1 MANIGEVGDNDFQTT
16 VLDSETPVLVDFW
29 AEWCVPCHM
38 VSPGR
43 RGDRHRA
50 GRVPQGREAQHRRQ
64 PAGHAHLRRDVD
76 PVADPVQGRPGG
88 CARRRRQAEGR
99 DPARHRLAHRLTLPR
114 ASGRPQTAGVQI
126 YRLGDEGPEILDI
139 QQRLTELGFALPN
152 GDRGAYDEETRE
164 AVRAF
169 QSQRSLR
176 ADGIVGPD
184 TWGQLV
190 EAGFR
195 LGDRTL
201 YLHAPFLR
209 GDDVRALQRKLD
221 ALGFDPGKQDGVYGP
236 ATDAALR
243 EFQRNVGDDVDG
255 VVGLHTIATLERMRP
270 LDDVPGRGVVRE
282 TEELRSIRG
291 RLDGQVIAIDPGQ
304 TQLETAGPDAC
315 LGLALAV
322 AAELAR
328 LGAATRDPARR
339 SGRPEPVDRA
349 RRWPT
354 RSTPRCACRCISTRA
369 RAETGGPTCSY
380 FGSQATHSPAG
391 RHLAEL
397 ILEEL
402 EHELRVRGRL
412 QRLTVSMLRETR
424 MPAVQV
430 DASATETEA
439 GAGGHA
445 TDDDARTARAR
456 SPRACGDSS
465 RTSVAGRAGRAPR
478 RTPRRGPRR
487 ATRAPAP

>member
-1 MANIGEVGDNDFQTT
+1 M
-16 VLDSETPVLVDFW
+16 
-29 AEWCVPCHM
+29 
-38 VSPGR
+38 
-43 RGDRHRA
+43 
-50 GRVPQGREAQHRRQ
+50 
-64 PAGHAHLRRDVD
+64 
-76 PVADPVQGRPGG
+76 
-88 CARRRRQAEGR
+88 
-99 DPARHRLAHRLTLPR
+99 
-114 ASGRPQTAGVQI
+114 QI

-139 QQRLTELGFALPN
+139 RQRLTELGFVLPD
-152 GDRGAYDEETRE
+152 GDRGAYDEEMRE
-164 AVRAF
+164 AVRTF

-184 TWGQLV
+184 TWAQLV

-243 EFQRNVGDDVDG
+243 EFQRNVGDEADG

-282 TEELRSIRG
+282 TEELRLMRG
-291 RLDGQVIAIDPGQ
+291 RLDGQVVAIDPGRAQ
-304 TQLETAGPDAC
+304 VEDADPDAC

-322 AAELAR
+322 AAELER
-328 LGAATRDPARR
+328 LGAT
-339 SGRPEPVDRA
+339 PEILRDRA
-349 RRWPT
+349 A
-354 RSTPRCACRCISTRA
+354 TPSPSSRA
-369 RAETGGPTCSY
+369 SAANTLDAAVCVSLHLDEGVDETGGPTCSY
-380 FGSQATHSPAG
+380 FGSQSTHSPAG

-402 EHELRVRGRL
+402 EHELRLRGRL

-430 DASATETEA
+430 DTSATET
-439 GAGGHA
+439 GPGRRDA
-445 TDDDARTARAR
+445 TEETMPRARAI
-456 SPRACGDSS
+456 AEG
-465 RTSVAGRAGRAPR
+465 VR
-478 RTPRRGPRR
+478 RFFED
-487 ATRAPAP
+487 

>member
-1 MANIGEVGDNDFQTT
+1 MLWAP
-16 VLDSETPVLVDFW
+16 SRRTPSCATSARTSVD
-29 AEWCVPCHM
+29 
-38 VSPGR
+38 
-43 RGDRHRA
+43 
-50 GRVPQGREAQHRRQ
+50 
-64 PAGHAHLRRDVD
+64 
-76 PVADPVQGRPGG
+76 VA
-88 CARRRRQAEGR
+88 A
-99 DPARHRLAHRLTLPR
+99 

-139 QQRLTELGFALPN
+139 QQRLTELGFVLPN
-152 GDRGAYDEETRE
+152 GDRGAYDEGTRE

-176 ADGIVGPD
+176 TDGIVGPD

-201 YLHAPFLR
+201 YLHAPLLR

-243 EFQRNVGDDVDG
+243 EFQRNVGDEVDG
-255 VVGLHTIATLERMRP
+255 VLGLHTIATLERMRP
-270 LDDVPGRGVVRE
+270 LDDVPGRGIVRE

-291 RLDGQVIAIDPGQ
+291 RLGGHVIAIDPG
-304 TQLETAGPDAC
+304 TQLETREPGAC
-315 LGLALAV
+315 LALAQAV
-322 AAELAR
+322 ADELAR
-328 LGAATRDPARR
+328 LGATPEILREDAVAPNPSSRAAMANTLEAAACVSLHLDEGAT
-339 SGRPEPVDRA
+339 
-349 RRWPT
+349 
-354 RSTPRCACRCISTRA
+354 
-369 RAETGGPTCSY
+369 ETSGPTCSY
-380 FGSQATHSPAG
+380 FGSRATHSPAG

-397 ILEEL
+397 ILDEL

-430 DASATETEA
+430 DSVTDATRPGPSE
-439 GAGGHA
+439 
-445 TDDDARTARAR
+445 DAARR
-456 SPRACGDSS
+456 
-465 RTSVAGRAGRAPR
+465 GRAIAEGVR
-478 RTPRRGPRR
+478 RFFED
-487 ATRAPAP
+487 

>member
-1 MANIGEVGDNDFQTT
+1 M
-16 VLDSETPVLVDFW
+16 
-29 AEWCVPCHM
+29 
-38 VSPGR
+38 
-43 RGDRHRA
+43 
-50 GRVPQGREAQHRRQ
+50 
-64 PAGHAHLRRDVD
+64 
-76 PVADPVQGRPGG
+76 
-88 CARRRRQAEGR
+88 
-99 DPARHRLAHRLTLPR
+99 
-114 ASGRPQTAGVQI
+114 QI

-139 QQRLTELGFALPN
+139 RQRLTELGFVLPN
-152 GDRGAYDEETRE
+152 GDRGAYDEQTRE

-304 TQLETAGPDAC
+304 AQVETADPDAC

-328 LGAATRDPARR
+328 LGAA
-339 SGRPEPVDRA
+339 PEVLREGTVATSPSSRA
-349 RRWPT
+349 SMANT
-354 RSTPRCACRCISTRA
+354 LDAAVCVSLHLDEGS
-369 RAETGGPTCSY
+369 AETGGPTCSY
-380 FGSQATHSPAG
+380 YGSQATHSPAG
-391 RHLAEL
+391 RHLAEV
-397 ILEEL
+397 ILDEL
-402 EHELRVRGRL
+402 EHELRLRGRL

-430 DASATETEA
+430 DASATET
-439 GAGGHA
+439 GPGRHA
-445 TDDDARTARAR
+445 TGEATPRARAI
-456 SPRACGDSS
+456 AEG
-465 RTSVAGRAGRAPR
+465 VR
-478 RTPRRGPRR
+478 RFFED
-487 ATRAPAP
+487 

>member
-1 MANIGEVGDNDFQTT
+1 M
-16 VLDSETPVLVDFW
+16 
-29 AEWCVPCHM
+29 
-38 VSPGR
+38 
-43 RGDRHRA
+43 
-50 GRVPQGREAQHRRQ
+50 
-64 PAGHAHLRRDVD
+64 
-76 PVADPVQGRPGG
+76 
-88 CARRRRQAEGR
+88 
-99 DPARHRLAHRLTLPR
+99 
-114 ASGRPQTAGVQI
+114 QI

-139 QQRLTELGFALPN
+139 QHRLIELGFTLPD
-152 GDRGAYDEETRE
+152 GEAGTYGEETRD

-169 QSQRSLR
+169 QAQRSLR

-201 YLHAPFLR
+201 YVHAPFLR

-236 ATDAALR
+236 ATNAALR
-243 EFQRNVGDDVDG
+243 EFQRNVGDEVDG

-270 LDDVPGRGVVRE
+270 LEDAPGRGVVRE
-282 TEELRSIRG
+282 TEQLRSNRS
-291 RLDGQVIAIDPGQ
+291 RLDGHVIAVDPG
-304 TQLETAGPDAC
+304 LEPLEPGTADIH
-315 LGLALAV
+315 LALARAV

-328 LGAATRDPARR
+328 LGAKPEILRDGADQLSP
-339 SGRPEPVDRA
+339 
-349 RRWPT
+349 
-354 RSTPRCACRCISTRA
+354 STRA
-369 RAETGGPTCSY
+369 AMANALDAAACVSLHLGEGVPEASGPTCSY

-402 EHELRVRGRL
+402 EHELRLRGRM

-430 DASATETEA
+430 EALAASNEIEAALLRAPDA
-439 GAGGHA
+439 
-445 TDDDARTARAR
+445 TARI
-456 SPRACGDSS
+456 
-465 RTSVAGRAGRAPR
+465 GRAIAEGVR
-478 RTPRRGPRR
+478 RFFED
-487 ATRAPAP
+487 